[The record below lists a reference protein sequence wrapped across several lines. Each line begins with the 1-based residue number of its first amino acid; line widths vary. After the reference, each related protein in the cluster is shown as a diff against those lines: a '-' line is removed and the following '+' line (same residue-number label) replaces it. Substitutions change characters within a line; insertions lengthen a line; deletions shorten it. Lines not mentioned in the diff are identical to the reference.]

1 MRFLGVK
8 EVNTGRL
15 NIEIKYGMFQ
25 QIPARVQL
33 SFFCIALHCLSAVIW
48 YIPVILLY
56 YRSLFILL
64 FTA

>member
-1 MRFLGVK
+1 MK

-25 QIPARVQL
+25 HPPAWVQL
-33 SFFCIALHCLSAVIW
+33 SFICIALHCLSAVIW
-48 YIPVILLY
+48 YVPVILLY

-64 FTA
+64 LTV